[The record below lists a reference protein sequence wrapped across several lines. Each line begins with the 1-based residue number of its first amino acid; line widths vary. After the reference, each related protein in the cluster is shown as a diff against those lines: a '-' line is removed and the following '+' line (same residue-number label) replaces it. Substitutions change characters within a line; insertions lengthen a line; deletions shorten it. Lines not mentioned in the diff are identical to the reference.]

1 MEVGGA
7 TRPGSEG
14 DPEKSLLHERS
25 RPPTEDRG
33 SDHCCIRFANQRV
46 ARRSHRERCRDRA
59 CMVHIMIREAS
70 LLHSDKAAQV
80 YSTSKKQDKK
90 QDKEQRQGDEIR

>member
-1 MEVGGA
+1 
-7 TRPGSEG
+7 
-14 DPEKSLLHERS
+14 
-25 RPPTEDRG
+25 
-33 SDHCCIRFANQRV
+33 
-46 ARRSHRERCRDRA
+46 
-59 CMVHIMIREAS
+59 MVHIMIREAS

>member
-25 RPPTEDRG
+25 RPPTEDHG

-90 QDKEQRQGDEIR
+90 QDKKQRQGDEIR